1 MDEPMVAME
10 HPHGNRGETS
20 ARPPQASEREEKS
33 SHANP
38 LLPLLDLTDWAY
50 FRLDTSGHLIDTS
63 QRLADLL
70 STTSDALIG
79 VPLAS
84 LCVPPYDI
92 LLSRYLLPADSSHAG
107 RVKADRLRLFLSLRA
122 SPPAENR
129 YTHQGELPPDKS
141 AQLSARRADTG
152 SSKIALEPD
161 VKTIPVELVAIY
173 SGPGIAAP
181 ATEETTILGLLRPI
195 QEADRTSRE
204 EVEAQSHSIQ
214 HQQQNIRRQLHAI
227 LQIGQRVATSEDLD
241 TLLSHVVRSLNQELH
256 YPYADVF
263 LLSDDN
269 VTAIL
274 RASSS
279 RTQTDD
285 PDASRTTAVY
295 VQHQFSEQDILGLA
309 AASTEP
315 ILINDIDKQFDALSF
330 LHRPGAKSALAVP
343 LIVSAGVV
351 GILVVQNDTP
361 DAFTLDD
368 VILLQILGDHIAIAI
383 ENTSLLDERDQHL
396 AELAAL
402 RQIGMLL
409 ASPGELMDTLNAIIR
424 QVNALFQVEAA
435 SLMLVEDG
443 RLYFKVAA
451 GTHIDEIK
459 PYAMDMGQG
468 IAGWA
473 VQHNQTVRVNDVTT
487 DSRHYAGIDDT
498 IDFETRSL
506 IAVPLR
512 IAKRPDNAPQ
522 RKGEEKVIGVIEIIN
537 RIDGRPF
544 TRRDEILI
552 EFIASSAAVVIEN
565 VRLFNELQ
573 HRLAEV
579 SALLE
584 TSRATT
590 TLELQAVLDK
600 TVEHVSTALD
610 AEQAVIYLLDAD
622 NQRLIPHATSSR
634 LQEEY
639 LQRLIFTLGQG
650 TVGRI
655 AETRRPLHTDNAR
668 TDPHYLGIA
677 APSDKVRST
686 LGVPLTVQ
694 NELIGVLEVVNKKG
708 QRHFTPADEAL
719 LSAFGGQVALAIHNA
734 RLYRETQR
742 RVEDLAALGRAS
754 EAINRTLSLDEIL
767 RAAVQAAAALVSSQQ
782 GVALL
787 LREEQTDHLSLALC
801 QGFETV
807 TPDALKSIRLGES
820 DHEGV
825 RLVHDFLA
833 PESSTYASQTPTPL
847 ISVPLR
853 GREEAIGLI
862 ILAAPLPP
870 FETAGLLQTLGD
882 MVAIAVEKARL
893 HEETRRRLAEVS
905 TLYTLANQITT
916 VLDLNRILETTV
928 TIISHALDC
937 QGCCL
942 HLHDS
947 QTGEL
952 TLQASSGWGRGERE
966 AADLELINQVSR
978 RVLREGHPT
987 NLTDAQS
994 RGSANVP
1001 QSSDTLLRTSDKGE
1015 SASSSIRSLLV
1026 VPLITKNTLI
1036 GTLSI
1041 DDQAPEAFGMNEGRL
1056 LTIAAA
1062 QVSVAIENARLLR
1075 NLHDRALQLEQA
1087 LEELR
1092 ELHRL
1097 KTEFLQNVSHEL
1109 RTPLTFIKSYV
1120 QLILEGAMGEINP
1133 DLQGPLAIVDQ
1144 RTDAVIRLVNDVISL
1159 EQMDMGKYEFQ
1170 PVSLV
1175 EVATRAVQGAA
1186 MAAKKSNISIELQ
1199 AGDDLPL
1206 LHADPGRLGQVFDN
1220 LLGNAIKFSPAGK
1233 TITVRV
1239 GRDGAFARAD
1249 VEDQGIGIPADKLDQ
1264 IFDRF
1269 YQVDGSTT
1277 RRYGGTGLGLA
1288 IVKSIVESHG
1298 GQIIVESALGAGS
1311 TFSFIL
1317 PIPRSADNDK

>member
-1 MDEPMVAME
+1 MVPIE
-10 HPHGNRGETS
+10 HPHGNRGERS
-20 ARPPQASEREEKS
+20 SRPLQGSEHKEKR
-33 SHANP
+33 ACPDP
-38 LLPLLDLTDWAY
+38 LLALLDLTDWAY
-50 FRLDTSGHLIDTS
+50 FRLNTSGHLIETS
-63 QRLADLL
+63 PRLAQLV
-70 STTSDALIG
+70 STTPDALIG
-79 VPLAS
+79 VPFAS
-84 LCVPPYDI
+84 LCIPPYDK
-92 LLSRYLLPADSSHAG
+92 LLPQYLFPAG
-107 RVKADRLRLFLSLRA
+107 PPHVGKAKADRLRLFVSLRA
-122 SPPAENR
+122 P
-129 YTHQGELPPDKS
+129 LPTESESTLQSHFVSD
-141 AQLSARRADTG
+141 RRA
-152 SSKIALEPD
+152 SSSADPADARSPEIPLEPMQRS
-161 VKTIPVELVAIY
+161 IPVELVAIFCE
-173 SGPGIAAP
+173 PGTAP
-181 ATEETTILGLLRPI
+181 LAMEEATTLGLLRPI
-195 QEADRTSRE
+195 QPAGPTSRE
-204 EVEAQSHSIQ
+204 DLKAQSRSMER
-214 HQQQNIRRQLHAI
+214 QQQNIRRQLHAI

-241 TLLSHVVRSLNQELH
+241 TLLSHVVKSLNRELH
-256 YPYADVF
+256 YAYADVF

-269 VTAIL
+269 MNAIL

-279 RTQTDD
+279 RTQADD
-285 PDASRTTAVY
+285 PDSSQPIAMY

-309 AASTEP
+309 VASMEP
-315 ILINDIDKQFDALSF
+315 VLINDIDKQFDTLSF
-330 LHRPGAKSALAVP
+330 LHRPGATSALAVP
-343 LIVSAGVV
+343 LVVSAGVV

-361 DAFTLDD
+361 DAFNLDD
-368 VILLQILGDHIAIAI
+368 VILLQILADHIAIAV
-383 ENTSLLDERDQHL
+383 ENTSLLGERDQHL

-402 RQIGMLL
+402 SQIGMLL

-459 PYAMDMGQG
+459 PYAMEMGQG

-473 VQHNQTVRVNDVTT
+473 VQHNQTVRVNDVTS
-487 DSRHYAGIDDT
+487 DPRHYSGIDDT

-506 IAVPLR
+506 IAVPMR
-512 IAKRPDNAPQ
+512 IAKRPDKAP
-522 RKGEEKVIGVIEIIN
+522 RIRGTEKVIGVIEILN
-537 RIDGRPF
+537 RLDGRPF

-600 TVEHVSTALD
+600 TVEHVGTTLD
-610 AEQAVIYLLDAD
+610 VEQAVIYLLDAD
-622 NQRLIPHATSSR
+622 GQRLMPQATSSR
-634 LQEEY
+634 LQEEH
-639 LQRLIFTLGQG
+639 LQRLICTLGQG

-655 AETRRPLHTDNAR
+655 AETRQPLHTDDVQV
-668 TDPHYLGIA
+668 DPHHPDIVIYG
-677 APSDKVRST
+677 DQVRCT

-734 RLYRETQR
+734 RLYRQTQR
-742 RVEDLAALGRAS
+742 RVEDLAELGRAS

-767 RAAVQAAAALVSSQQ
+767 KAAVQAAAALVPSQQ
-782 GVALL
+782 GAALL
-787 LREEQTDHLSLALC
+787 LREEQTDHLSVALV

-807 TPDALKSIRLGES
+807 SPNALESLTLRAS

-825 RLVHDFLA
+825 RLVHEFQTTDI
-833 PESSTYASQTPTPL
+833 STYASQAPMPL

-862 ILAAPLPP
+862 VLGAPLPP
-870 FETAGLLQTLGD
+870 FETARLLQTLGD
-882 MVAIAVEKARL
+882 MVAIAIEKARL

-916 VLDLNRILETTV
+916 VLDLDRILETTV

-942 HLHDS
+942 HLHDP

-952 TLQASSGWGRGERE
+952 TLQAFSGWGRGKRE
-966 AADLELINQVSR
+966 AADLELINRVSR
-978 RVLREGHPT
+978 HVLRKGQPM
-987 NLTDAQS
+987 NLTDLKSPRNARDSQANAAFLPES
-994 RGSANVP
+994 ERGEA
-1001 QSSDTLLRTSDKGE
+1001 
-1015 SASSSIRSLLV
+1015 ASSSIRSLLV

-1041 DDQAPEAFGMNEGRL
+1041 DDEAPEAFGMNEGRL

-1133 DLQGPLAIVDQ
+1133 ELQGPLAIVDQ
-1144 RTDAVIRLVNDVISL
+1144 RTDAMIRLVNDVISL

-1170 PVSLV
+1170 PVSLA

-1186 MAAKKSNISIELQ
+1186 MAAKKSNIAIELQ
-1199 AGDDLPL
+1199 LSNDLPL

-1233 TITVRV
+1233 TITVRA
-1239 GRDGAFARAD
+1239 GRDGDFARVD

-1277 RRYGGTGLGLA
+1277 RRYAGTGLGLA

-1298 GQIIVESALGAGS
+1298 GQIIVESAVGAGS

-1317 PIPRSADNDK
+1317 PVPRGSDSGDS

>member
-1 MDEPMVAME
+1 MDEPMVPME
-10 HPHGNRGETS
+10 HPHGKRGEAS
-20 ARPPQASEREEKS
+20 AQPPHASERKDKS
-33 SHANP
+33 SYSNP

-50 FRLDTSGHLIDTS
+50 FRLDTSGHLIEIS

-70 STTSDALIG
+70 STTADALIG

-84 LCVPPYDI
+84 LCIPPYDR
-92 LLSRYLLPADSSHAG
+92 LLSQYLLPSSSSQLG
-107 RVKADRLRLFLSLRA
+107 RIKADRLRLSLSLRA
-122 SPPAENR
+122 SLPAENG
-129 YTHQGELPPDKS
+129 YTPPGELLSQPS
-141 AQLSARRADTG
+141 AYHADAE
-152 SSKIALEPD
+152 SSKVAREPEQ
-161 VKTIPVELVAIY
+161 KTIPVELVAIFCE
-173 SGPGIAAP
+173 PGMAP
-181 ATEETTILGLLRPI
+181 PAIEEATILGLLRPI
-195 QEADRTSRE
+195 QEADRTGHE
-204 EVEAQSHSIQ
+204 EVEAQSRSTQ
-214 HQQQNIRRQLHAI
+214 RQQQNIRRQLHAI

-241 TLLSHVVRSLNQELH
+241 TLLSHVVKSLNQELD

-269 VTAIL
+269 MNAIL

-279 RTQTDD
+279 RAQTDD
-285 PDASRTTAVY
+285 PYASQTTAVY

-315 ILINDIDKQFDALSF
+315 VLINDIDKRPDALSF

-343 LIVSAGVV
+343 LVVSAGVV

-368 VILLQILGDHIAIAI
+368 VLVLQILADHIAIAV
-383 ENTSLLDERDQHL
+383 ENTSLLGERDQHL

-402 RQIGMLL
+402 SQIGMLL

-459 PYAMDMGQG
+459 PYAMEMGQG

-487 DSRHYAGIDDT
+487 DSRHYSGIDDT

-506 IAVPLR
+506 IAVPMR

-522 RKGEEKVIGVIEIIN
+522 RKGREKVIGVIEILN

-600 TVEHVSTALD
+600 TVEHVSSALD

-622 NQRLIPHATSSR
+622 HQHLISHATSSK

-639 LQRLIFTLGQG
+639 LQGLTFTLGQG

-655 AETRRPLHTDNAR
+655 AETRRPLHTQDTQ
-668 TDPHYLGIA
+668 TDPHYLVVASPGG
-677 APSDKVRST
+677 KVRCT

-708 QRHFTPADEAL
+708 HRHFTPADEAL

-767 RAAVQAAAALVSSQQ
+767 RAAIQAAAALVPSQQ

-787 LREEQTDHLSLALC
+787 LREEQSDHLSLALC
-801 QGFETV
+801 QGFETLV
-807 TPDALKSIRLGES
+807 PGALELITLGAS

-825 RLVHDFLA
+825 RLVHDFLTHDSFTY
-833 PESSTYASQTPTPL
+833 ESQEPTSL
-847 ISVPLR
+847 VSVPLR

-862 ILAAPLPP
+862 ILGAPLPP
-870 FETAGLLQTLGD
+870 LETARLLQTLGD
-882 MVAIAVEKARL
+882 MVAIAIEKARL

-942 HLHDS
+942 HLHDP

-978 RVLREGHPT
+978 RVLREGHPI
-987 NLTDAQS
+987 NLTDLRS
-994 RGSANVP
+994 RTSANAS
-1001 QSSDTLLRTSDKGE
+1001 QSGDTSVLKSEGE
-1015 SASSSIRSLLV
+1015 ETDSSSIRSLLV

-1036 GTLSI
+1036 GTLTI
-1041 DDQAPEAFGMNEGRL
+1041 DDEAPEAFGMNEGRL

-1133 DLQGPLAIVDQ
+1133 DLHGPLGIIDQ
-1144 RTDAVIRLVNDVISL
+1144 RTDAMIRLVNDVISL

-1186 MAAKKSNISIELQ
+1186 MAAKKSNINLELELS
-1199 AGDDLPL
+1199 DDLPL

-1233 TITVRV
+1233 TIKVRV
-1239 GRDGAFARAD
+1239 MRDGAFARAD

-1277 RRYGGTGLGLA
+1277 RRYAGTGLGLA

-1317 PIPRSADNDK
+1317 PIPRSADDDG